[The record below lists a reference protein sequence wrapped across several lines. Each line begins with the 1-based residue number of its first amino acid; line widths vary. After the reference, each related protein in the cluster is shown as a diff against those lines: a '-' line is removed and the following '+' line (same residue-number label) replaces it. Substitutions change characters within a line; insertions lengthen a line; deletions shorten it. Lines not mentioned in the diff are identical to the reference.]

1 MTMSD
6 PNQNTV
12 GELIKA
18 FYEERKG
25 PGYLDEV
32 KIIKGWSGV
41 VGPFIAQYTRDLYIR
56 EGVLFVQL
64 TSDSLRNELSYSK
77 SLLLKNL
84 NQLVGYDLL
93 TDIVFK

>member
-1 MTMSD
+1 MND

-32 KIIKGWSGV
+32 KVVKGWPGV
-41 VGPFIAQYTRDLYIR
+41 VGPFIAQYTREVNVR
-56 EGVLFVQL
+56 NGVMYVRLS
-64 TSDSLRNELSYSK
+64 SDSLRAELSYSK
-77 SLLLKNL
+77 SVLLKHL
-84 NQLVGYDLL
+84 NELVGYELL
-93 TDIVFK
+93 TDIVFR

>member
-1 MTMSD
+1 MSKD

-25 PGYLDEV
+25 SDYLDEL
-32 KIIKGWSGV
+32 KIIKGWNAV
-41 VGPFIAQYTRDLYIR
+41 VGPFIAQYTRDLYIKDS
-56 EGVLFVQL
+56 VLFISM

-77 SLLLKNL
+77 TVLRKNL
-84 NQLVGYDLL
+84 NDLVGRELL
-93 TDIVFK
+93 TDIVFR

>member
-1 MTMSD
+1 MSD

-32 KIIKGWSGV
+32 KIIKGWSGA

-56 EGVLFVQL
+56 EGVHFVQF

-84 NQLVGYDLL
+84 NNLVGKDILV
-93 TDIVFK
+93 DIVFR

>member
-1 MTMSD
+1 MND

-32 KIIKGWSGV
+32 KILKGWSGV
-41 VGPFIAQYTRDLYIR
+41 VGPFIAQYTKDLFIKD
-56 EGVLFVQL
+56 GVLFVQL
-64 TSDSLRNELSYSK
+64 SSDSLRNELSYSK
-77 SLLLKNL
+77 SILRKNL
-84 NQLVGYDLL
+84 NDLAGREVL
-93 TDIVFK
+93 SDIVFK

>member
-1 MTMSD
+1 MND

-18 FYEERKG
+18 FYEERRG

-32 KIIKGWSGV
+32 NIIKGWESV
-41 VGPFIAQYTRDLYIR
+41 VGPFIAQYTKDLYIK
-56 EGVLFVQL
+56 EGVLFVRL
-64 TSDSLRNELSYSK
+64 TSDSLRTELSYSK
-77 SLLLKNL
+77 TTLMRNL
-84 NQLVGYDLL
+84 NALTGREVL

>member
-1 MTMSD
+1 MSD
-6 PNQNTV
+6 PNQSTI

-18 FYEERKG
+18 FYEERRG

-32 KIIKGWSGV
+32 KVIKGWNGV
-41 VGPFIAQYTRDLYIR
+41 VGPFIAQYTKDLFIKD
-56 EGVLFVQL
+56 GVLLVRL
-64 TSDSLRNELSYSK
+64 TSDSLRTELGYSK

-93 TDIVFK
+93 KDIVFK

>member
-1 MTMSD
+1 MGKD

-25 PGYLDEV
+25 PNYLDEV
-32 KIIKGWSGV
+32 KIVKSWNSV
-41 VGPFIAQYTRDLYIR
+41 VGPFIAQYTKDLHIKD
-56 EGVLFVQL
+56 GVLLVSL

-77 SLLLKNL
+77 SVLRKNL
-84 NQLVGYDLL
+84 NDLVGYELL
-93 TDIVFK
+93 TDIIFR

>member
-1 MTMSD
+1 MND

-32 KIIKGWSGV
+32 KIIKGWEGV
-41 VGPFIAQYTRDLYIR
+41 VGPFIAQYTRDLYIK
-56 EGVLFVQL
+56 ESVLFVQL
-64 TSDSLRNELSYSK
+64 SSDSLRNELSYSK

-84 NQLVGYDLL
+84 NNIVGYDALKE
-93 TDIVFK
+93 IVFK

>member
-1 MTMSD
+1 MSD
-6 PNQNTV
+6 PNQSTV

-18 FYEERKG
+18 LYEEKRG

-41 VGPFIAQYTRDLYIR
+41 VGPFIAQYTKDLFIK
-56 EGVLFVQL
+56 EGVLLVRL
-64 TSDSLRNELSYSK
+64 TSDSLRTELGYSK

-84 NQLVGYDLL
+84 NNLVGYDLL
-93 TDIVFK
+93 KDIVFK

>member
-1 MTMSD
+1 MSD

-25 PGYLDEV
+25 PDYLDEV
-32 KIIKGWSGV
+32 KIIKGWGDV
-41 VGPFIAQYTRDLYIR
+41 VGPFIAQYTRDLYIK
-56 EGVLFVQL
+56 EGVLFVKI

-77 SLLLKNL
+77 SVLLKNL
-84 NQLVGYDLL
+84 NNLVGREAL
-93 TDIVFK
+93 TDIVFR

>member
-1 MTMSD
+1 MND

-18 FYEERKG
+18 FYEEHRG

-32 KIIKGWSGV
+32 SIIKGWESV
-41 VGPFIAQYTRDLYIR
+41 VGPFIAQYTRDLYIKQ
-56 EGVLFVQL
+56 GVLFVSL
-64 TSDSLRNELSYSK
+64 TSNSLRTELGYSK

-84 NQLVGYDLL
+84 NNLVGREVI
-93 TDIVFK
+93 TDIVFR

>member
-1 MTMSD
+1 MSD

-18 FYEERKG
+18 FYEEKRG

-41 VGPFIAQYTRDLYIR
+41 VGSFIAQYTKDLFIKD
-56 EGVLFVQL
+56 GVLLVRL
-64 TSDSLRNELSYSK
+64 TSDSLRTELGYSK

-84 NQLVGYDLL
+84 NNIVGYDLL
-93 TDIVFK
+93 KDIVFK

>member
-1 MTMSD
+1 MND

-18 FYEERKG
+18 FFEERRG

-32 KIIKGWSGV
+32 NIIKGWESV
-41 VGPFIAQYTRDLYIR
+41 VGPFIAQYTKDLYIK
-56 EGVLFVQL
+56 EGVLFVRL
-64 TSDSLRNELSYSK
+64 TSDSLRTELSYSK
-77 SLLLKNL
+77 TTLMRNL
-84 NQLVGYDLL
+84 NALTGREVL

>member
-1 MTMSD
+1 MSD

-18 FYEERKG
+18 FYEEKRG

-41 VGPFIAQYTRDLYIR
+41 VGSFIAQYTKDLFIKD
-56 EGVLFVQL
+56 GVLFVRL
-64 TSDSLRNELSYSK
+64 TSDSLRTELGYSK

-93 TDIVFK
+93 KDIVFK

>member
-1 MTMSD
+1 MND

-18 FYEERKG
+18 FYEEHKG

-32 KIIKGWSGV
+32 KIIESWNKV
-41 VGPFIAQYTRDLYIR
+41 VGPFIAQYTKDLYIK
-56 EGVLFVQL
+56 EGVLFVKL

-77 SLLLKNL
+77 SVLRKNL
-84 NQLVGYDLL
+84 NDLTGRATIIL
-93 TDIVFK
+93 

>member
-1 MTMSD
+1 MND

-18 FYEERKG
+18 FYEEHRG

-32 KIIKGWSGV
+32 SIIKGWESV
-41 VGPFIAQYTRDLYIR
+41 VGPFIAQYTRDLYIKQ
-56 EGVLFVQL
+56 GVLFVSL
-64 TSDSLRNELSYSK
+64 TSDSLRTELGYSK

-84 NQLVGYDLL
+84 NNLVGREMI
-93 TDIVFK
+93 TDIVFR